1 MDRRLRTS
9 GLRPLFHPR
18 KLLGGWER
26 SLLWW
31 WAEKARSARKAVAA
45 LVAATSLLLLAGCA
59 ARRPQPDIL
68 DAETLIQEGRQRGLE
83 MEIPFAIS
91 PQIQEEVEKNVG
103 FGTTAVERLRR
114 IVRYLNDKGYINF
127 HYEPDMS
134 LTATEAFDA
143 RRGDCMAYTNLYL
156 GIARYLKVP
165 VYFVHVSE
173 ARNYYV
179 RDGLFFVSSHMAVGY
194 GTGAAGFGSGPYT
207 VVIDFTQ
214 EASDWRLMLYQS
226 IDDATA
232 VGLYYNNVA
241 VDRMMAGDLAGAEK
255 LWEFL
260 IEKLPELKEVY
271 NNLGVLYLRQGD
283 YEKAQVLLQNAIER
297 FPYYQPLYTNAI
309 QAARGSRNPELA
321 KELEARGK
329 KLLSRDP
336 FYRFNQGVALFN
348 GHRYPEAIEE
358 FARALKSQPK
368 NPYLHAWLARTYLS
382 AGETARGIKAFEE
395 AQSLSP
401 NLHMLKSLREEFS
414 VLGQVPEPPIP
425 LTP

>member
-1 MDRRLRTS
+1 M
-9 GLRPLFHPR
+9 FR
-18 KLLGGWER
+18 KYFRAKLDGG
-26 SLLWW
+26 S
-31 WAEKARSARKAVAA
+31 
-45 LVAATSLLLLAGCA
+45 AATALLAMVCLSLIPGCA
-59 ARRPQPDIL
+59 AKRTAPHVL
-68 DAETLIQEGRQRGLE
+68 DAEMLVQEGRQRGLD
-83 MEIPFAIS
+83 MEIPYAIS
-91 PQIQEEVEKNVG
+91 PRIKDEVEKNVG
-103 FGTTAVERLRR
+103 FGTTTVERLRR

-214 EASDWRLMLYQS
+214 EASDWRLLLYQS

-232 VGLYYNNVA
+232 IGLYYNNVA
-241 VDRMMAGDLAGAEK
+241 VDRMMAGDLAEAEK

-260 IEKLPELKEVY
+260 IEELPSLKEVY
-271 NNLGVLYLRQGD
+271 NNLGVLYLRQGN
-283 YEKAQVLLQNAIER
+283 YEKAQVLLQDAIER

-309 QAARGSRNPELA
+309 QAARGSRNPGLA
-321 KELEARGK
+321 KELESRGK

-336 FYRFNQGVALFN
+336 FYRFNRGVALYN
-348 GHRYPEAIEE
+348 SHQYSKAIEE
-358 FARALKSQPK
+358 FDRALRSQPK
-368 NPYLHAWLARTYLS
+368 NPYLYAWLARTYLS
-382 AGETARGIKAFEE
+382 AGETERGIRSFSE
-395 AQSLSP
+395 AQELSP
-401 NLHMLKSLREEFS
+401 NLHMLKSLRKEFA
-414 VLGQVPEPPIP
+414 VLAQVPEPQIP
-425 LTP
+425 LRP